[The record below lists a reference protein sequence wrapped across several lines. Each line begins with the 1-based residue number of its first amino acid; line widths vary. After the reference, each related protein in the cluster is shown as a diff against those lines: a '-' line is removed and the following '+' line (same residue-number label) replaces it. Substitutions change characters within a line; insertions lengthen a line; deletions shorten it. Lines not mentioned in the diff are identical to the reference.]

1 MSDKYPRTIHLPW
14 SPGGT
19 KDDRKL
25 ADVHA
30 LLHRELVITEKLDG
44 SNVCLEREQ
53 VFARSHNDAP
63 RHPSFD
69 ALKAVHATLR
79 WQIPPHRQVFGEW
92 LWARHS
98 IAYDRL
104 PAFLLVFG
112 IRDTQDVEWLSW
124 EETAAACDN
133 FNLKTVP
140 VLWRGTVQTE
150 AELQRQTEA
159 LLHKCSYGPE
169 QEGIVVRVAE
179 RFHDVNFA
187 KSVAKWVRPNH
198 VQTDDH
204 WSSQQ
209 ITRNKLA
216 INEPAINGS

>member
-1 MSDKYPRTIHLPW
+1 MSDKYPRTSHLPW

-25 ADVHA
+25 ANVDT

-79 WQIPPHRQVFGEW
+79 WQIPAHQQIFGEW

-98 IAYDRL
+98 IAYNRL

-112 IRDTQDVEWLSW
+112 IRDTDKTEWLSW
-124 EETAAACDN
+124 DETIAACDVL
-133 FNLKTVP
+133 NLNTVP
-140 VLWRGTVQTE
+140 VLWRGTITAEAKLQKQTE
-150 AELQRQTEA
+150 KLLQKR
-159 LLHKCSYGPE
+159 SYGPE
-169 QEGIVVRVAE
+169 QEGLVVRVAS
-179 RFHDVNFA
+179 NFA
-187 KSVAKWVRPNH
+187 DAEFATCVAKWVRAAH
-198 VQTDDH
+198 VQTSEH

-209 ITRNKLA
+209 ITRNTLISDSQRA
-216 INEPAINGS
+216 